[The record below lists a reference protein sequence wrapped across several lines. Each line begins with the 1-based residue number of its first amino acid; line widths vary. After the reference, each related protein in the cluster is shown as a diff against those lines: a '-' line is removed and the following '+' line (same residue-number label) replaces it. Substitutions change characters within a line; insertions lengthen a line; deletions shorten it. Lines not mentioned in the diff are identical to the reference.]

1 MRWIGVNVVVLVAF
15 AGCGS
20 ASDDAV
26 RGPAAL
32 DAKARPAL
40 ARGPVKPGEIGLR
53 GEASPRG
60 HRGVALPG
68 TYLVRFHEYA
78 PEAPRLDFAG
88 EVPFVVELRGP
99 ARVRLFHAAASRAAR
114 RVRLTGRYDVDVSF
128 GDFPYVLRFT
138 PIR

>member
-1 MRWIGVNVVVLVAF
+1 MRRRLSIALVLVAT
-15 AGCGS
+15 AGCG
-20 ASDDAV
+20 ADDPMSP

-40 ARGPVKPGEIGLR
+40 ARAPLRPGEIVLR
-53 GEASPRG
+53 GEASPRV
-60 HRGVALPG
+60 HRGVALHG
-68 TYLVRFHEYA
+68 TYLVRFQQYA
-78 PEAPRLDFAG
+78 PEDPRLDFAG

-99 ARVRLFHAAASRAAR
+99 ARVRLFHAAAPRGAR
-114 RVRLTGRYDVDVSF
+114 RVRLAGRYDVDVSF